1 MVDIYDN
8 KELALKELREV
19 YPDINFNHFR
29 ERTSLK
35 DKLRLYFVAAE
46 VV

>member
-8 KELALKELREV
+8 KEIALKELREV
-19 YPDINFNHFR
+19 YPGINFDHFR
-29 ERTSLK
+29 ERTTLK

-46 VV
+46 VI